1 VKPPVRIVR
10 ILPELLRLNGSLG
23 NAEVLQARL
32 NWWGVEAQFH
42 DVHAGENLP
51 GYADIVVLGS
61 GTSSALAT
69 AAAEL
74 TRWRDGSHRITEQGG
89 LWCGFGLGG
98 DLLGHTVSSSTGET
112 HQGLGLTPVVARLG
126 GPRFSGEVSGR
137 DPQGRVVAGY
147 LNDHT
152 TREGSG
158 VSPLISLDIH
168 EKTPW
173 SGYTAVNEEGT
184 LFEGVYQDGLW
195 VSALS
200 GPLLA
205 LNPGLADDILHS
217 WASRQDTTLPEPT
230 AAHQLADSRA
240 EKARQAI
247 LDRR

>member
-1 VKPPVRIVR
+1 MKAPVRIVR

-32 NWWGVEAQFH
+32 NWWGLEVQLH
-42 DVHAGENLP
+42 DARAGENLP
-51 GYADIVVLGS
+51 DYADIVVLGS

-74 TRWRDGSHRITEQGG
+74 TRWRNGLHRIAEQGG

-98 DLLGHTVSSSTGET
+98 DLLGLTVSSSSGET

-152 TREGSG
+152 IREGSG
-158 VSPLISLDIH
+158 VSPLISVNIH

-173 SGYTAVNEEGT
+173 SGHTALDEEGT
-184 LFEGVYQDGLW
+184 IFEGVCQDGLW

-205 LNPGLADDILHS
+205 LNPGFADDILHA
-217 WASRQDTTLPEPT
+217 WASRQDTILPKHT
-230 AAHQLADSRA
+230 ALHQLADSRA